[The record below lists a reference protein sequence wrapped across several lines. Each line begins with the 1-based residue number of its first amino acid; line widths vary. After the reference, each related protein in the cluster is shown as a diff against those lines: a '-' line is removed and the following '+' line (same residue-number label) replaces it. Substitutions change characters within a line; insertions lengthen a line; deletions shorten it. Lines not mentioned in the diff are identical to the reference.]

1 MTKLSHGS
9 KVANTH
15 DYNREARKINQ
26 NLSKLVKEVGL
37 IEENKFTD
45 QHKAS
50 HSITDPTQEFF

>member
-1 MTKLSHGS
+1 MSKLSHGS
-9 KVANTH
+9 KVVSTQ

-50 HSITDPTQEFF
+50 HSITDPT

>member
-1 MTKLSHGS
+1 MTKLSHGN
-9 KVANTH
+9 KVVSTH

-45 QHKAS
+45 
-50 HSITDPTQEFF
+50 